1 MFKKQQRGQCGWN
14 QDGER
19 GVWGGDVGEITGS
32 PDRGV
37 DPATDSIIGLG
48 VYPAGG
54 SELGC

>member
-1 MFKKQQRGQCGWN
+1 MCSKNSKEANVAGTK
-14 QDGER
+14 R
-19 GVWGGDVGEITGS
+19 GVWGGDVREITGS

-37 DPATDSIIGLG
+37 DPATESIIGLG